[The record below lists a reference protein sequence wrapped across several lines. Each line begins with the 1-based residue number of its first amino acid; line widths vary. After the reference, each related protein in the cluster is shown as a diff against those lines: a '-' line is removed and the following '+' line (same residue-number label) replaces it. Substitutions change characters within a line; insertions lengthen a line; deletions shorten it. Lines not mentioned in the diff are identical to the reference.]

1 MELPRKHH
9 YKPAFFLN
17 RWAGKDGRLC
27 EMRLIRGKVVLKRP
41 SPDGTGWIKDLYRT
55 AGVPEEISQ
64 DLELNFMSPLD
75 NDAAV
80 ALDRI
85 LSGKMLDTE
94 HRAAWARFLLSLLYR
109 NPECV
114 ETIRTHMEEM
124 WAEGTAALEPDYA
137 ARRSQHDESTFA
149 EATMKRLPGAP
160 GISTANMIADVID
173 NSRAVPDISR
183 MRWTCVDVSRSRLSL
198 LTSDRPVVMPLGLG
212 NPRAHIALPIGPH
225 RLFVAAYSDQF
236 AKALPVASHTKIVKL
251 MNVDVVRQGRQFVWG
266 TDDAQIEFVRKHI
279 GTAHDRVILTEAQKQ
294 EAIATARG
302 LQPADAI

>member
-9 YKPAFFLN
+9 HQPAFFLS
-17 RWAGKDGRLC
+17 RWAVNEEQLC
-27 EMRLIRGKVVLKRP
+27 EMRLIRGKVVPKRRF
-41 SPDGTGWIKDLYRT
+41 PDGTGWIRDLYRT
-55 AGVPEEISQ
+55 EGVPEEISQ

-85 LSGKMLDTE
+85 LSGKALDAE

-114 ETIRTHMEEM
+114 ETIKTHMGDM

-137 ARRSQHDESTFA
+137 TSRSQHDEMTFA
-149 EATMKRLPGAP
+149 EATAKRLPGAP
-160 GISTANMIADVID
+160 GISTANMIADIIS
-173 NSRAVPDISR
+173 NSRAVPDICR

-198 LTSDRPVVMPLGLG
+198 LTSDRPVVMPLGLA
-212 NPRAHIALPIGPH
+212 NPRAYIALPIGPH

-236 AKALPVASHTKIVKL
+236 AKALPVASHTRIVKL
-251 MNVDVVRQGRQFVWG
+251 MNKDVIRQSRQFVWG

-279 GTAHDRVILTEAQKQ
+279 GAASDRVILTEAQKQ
-294 EAIATARG
+294 EAIAAARG
-302 LQPADAI
+302 LQPAEAE